1 MLRLQRAK
9 KDDSTNAQLMS
20 ELHSIV
26 CDEYNALMAN
36 SLVTSLENTVEVWY
50 KTLLNWDYDYCWFAF
65 DGETLVGWVECHS
78 VRDNAGWLT
87 IYVRRDCQ
95 GKGYGRE
102 ILRLYED
109 ECFRK
114 LGLRRLFL
122 SVLDYNTRAKE
133 LYKSAVGRKQ
143 AFIRVKWS
151 RVVGKN
157 LYDEEKPQCQII
169 DGG

>member
-1 MLRLQRAK
+1 MMLRLQRAK
-9 KDDSTNAQLMS
+9 KDDSTNARLMS

-50 KTLLNWDYDYCWFAF
+50 KTVLNWDYDYCWFAF

-78 VRDNAGWLT
+78 VMDNAGWLT

-95 GKGYGRE
+95 GKGYGRR

-133 LYKSAVGRKQ
+133 LYKSCGWEETGHLPEVKMVEGKLWGRTYMTK
-143 AFIRVKWS
+143 
-151 RVVGKN
+151 KN
-157 LYDEEKPQCQII
+157 PNAK
-169 DGG
+169 